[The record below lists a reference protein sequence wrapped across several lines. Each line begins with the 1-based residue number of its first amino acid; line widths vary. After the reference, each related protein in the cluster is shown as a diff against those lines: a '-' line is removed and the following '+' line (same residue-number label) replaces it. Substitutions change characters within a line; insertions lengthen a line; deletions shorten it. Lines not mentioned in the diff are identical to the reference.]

1 MSSEHHNSVCDLC
14 GDSMVAVE
22 CSPWLS
28 LDTQEVVRTNRLI
41 WIRQNGLTSP
51 PANACVQCE
60 PRWLRV
66 NDLEL
71 KAMRLQLKK
80 EACVTSDDW
89 SAAKLYQ
96 TKQRELEAE
105 VSGLL
110 AAMEI
115 H

>member
-1 MSSEHHNSVCDLC
+1 
-14 GDSMVAVE
+14 MVAVKN
-22 CSPWLS
+22 SPWLS
-28 LDTQEVVRTNRLI
+28 LNTQEVVRTNRLI

-66 NDLEL
+66 NELEL
-71 KAMRLQLKK
+71 KAMELQLKK
-80 EACVTSDDW
+80 EACVASDDW
-89 SAAKLYQ
+89 SAAKLHQ
-96 TKQRELEAE
+96 TKQRELEVE

-110 AAMEI
+110 AAMKI